1 MTATRGLA
9 TRKFR
14 LGLIVNPV
22 AGIGGAV
29 GLKGSDGSAVL
40 AEALAR
46 GAQPR
51 SAARAQRAL
60 AVLGA
65 LRERIALYTCG
76 GILGEE
82 VARAAGF
89 EPVVLGGA
97 QPEHTRAEHT
107 AAAARLLAAV
117 PVDLLL
123 FAGGDG
129 TARDIC
135 AAIGTSVPALGIPA
149 GVKMHSGVYAVSP
162 EAAGEIVAQLLAGA
176 LVDVAEAEVRDL
188 DEDEFRA
195 GHVRSRHFG
204 DMLVPAGSRYVQRV
218 KQGSADAEAMHV
230 DDIAAD
236 IVESMQDGTLYIL
249 GPGSTTHA
257 IKQSLGIEGT
267 LLGVDVVR
275 DRVCRARDAGEQTL
289 LALLHQHAGPAAIVV
304 TAIGGQGHVFGRGNQ
319 QISARVIRE
328 VGIAAITIV
337 AARAK
342 IAALEGR
349 PLLVDTND
357 PALDRELH
365 RYMRVVCGYRDSILY
380 PVGYDE
386 VAQPG
391 APA

>member
-1 MTATRGLA
+1 
-9 TRKFR
+9 
-14 LGLIVNPV
+14 
-22 AGIGGAV
+22 
-29 GLKGSDGSAVL
+29 
-40 AEALAR
+40 
-46 GAQPR
+46 
-51 SAARAQRAL
+51 
-60 AVLGA
+60 VLG
-65 LRERIALYTCG
+65 ED
-76 GILGEE
+76 

-89 EPVVLGGA
+89 EPEVLGGV
-97 QPEHTRAEHT
+97 QPDATT
-107 AAAARLLAAV
+107 AADTVAAARLLCAV

-162 EAAGEIVAQLLAGA
+162 EAAGEIVAQLVSGA

-188 DEDEFRA
+188 DEDQFRA

-204 DMLVPAGSRYVQRV
+204 EMLVPAGSRYVQRV
-218 KQGSADAEAMHV
+218 KQGSADAEQMHV

-236 IVESMQDGTLYIL
+236 IVESMQAGTLYIL

-257 IKQSLGIEGT
+257 IKQLLGIEGT

-275 DRVCRARDAGEQTL
+275 DGACLARDAAEQTL
-289 LALLHQHAGPAAIVV
+289 VSLLQAHAGPAAIVV

-319 QISARVIRE
+319 QISAAVIRA
-328 VGIAAITIV
+328 VGIGQITIV

-365 RYMRVVCGYRDSILY
+365 RYMRVVCGYRDTVLY

-386 VAQPG
+386 AVAPG
-391 APA
+391 E